1 MDDRTLKDAE
11 LLKRKR
17 IKYEGALL
25 KLKMELATHCDHCME
40 IELNFYARE
49 NGRSVEAEKRHVSIT
64 REESPGI
71 FDGVFTLVRGA
82 VESEL
87 EDIEEQYEAL

>member
-11 LLKRKR
+11 LLKEKR

-25 KLKMELATHCDHCME
+25 KLKMELAAHCDHCME
-40 IELNFYARE
+40 LELSFYTKRGTRPE
-49 NGRSVEAEKRHVSIT
+49 EAEKRHVSIT
-64 REESPGI
+64 RRESPGI

-87 EDIEEQYEAL
+87 EDIKEQYEAL